1 MEEVFTNIYEKL
13 LWGDNCNPEYNGSS
27 GGGSDVDF
35 NKDTYIPFL
44 HLFTFQTPILINN
57 FINNKII
64 INLDIAKNDS
74 ASSLPIVGQ

>member
-1 MEEVFTNIYEKL
+1 ML
-13 LWGDNCNPEYNGSS
+13 
-27 GGGSDVDF
+27 
-35 NKDTYIPFL
+35 L

-64 INLDIAKNDS
+64 INLDIAENDS